1 MSPEF
6 QEAYYKQFVHES
18 SYEEFMFSL
27 GEADKYCQS
36 TRDIPLVVLAAGKK
50 AFYSQDAQIK
60 WLQLQEELLR
70 LSNKNKLIIA
80 EQSGHYIQKDE
91 PHYITDAVRWI
102 IEVREREM
110 CTLYFNIIGK

>member
-1 MSPEF
+1 M
-6 QEAYYKQFVHES
+6 
-18 SYEEFMFSL
+18 
-27 GEADKYCQS
+27 
-36 TRDIPLVVLAAGKK
+36 LAAGKK